1 MNNFPF
7 DIISCECYDNTKNM
21 LYTVEN
27 AYELRYSREIV
38 RIRIQCIRMHKNRK
52 AVQNVYELKCKAD
65 SIGFE
70 MLDRK

>member
-1 MNNFPF
+1 
-7 DIISCECYDNTKNM
+7 M

-52 AVQNVYELKCKAD
+52 AVQKVYELKCKAD
-65 SIGFE
+65 SIGIE